1 MSDSLKCRRETKSFL
16 EELRNSLKQFS
27 VQSKKS
33 NSNVKNLGGTVAGF
47 MNSFKL

>member
-1 MSDSLKCRRETKSFL
+1 MLDSLKCRRETKSFL

-33 NSNVKNLGGTVAGF
+33 NSNVK
-47 MNSFKL
+47 KLRRFSCRIYEQL